1 MIMKRSWTKYIIGY
15 FFIIAFLFNGVV
27 PEVMILSGQLSHTLM
42 SETLAGQEDVNT
54 ERNTEE
60 TQGEQRTEYLP
71 VAHSSY
77 YIHPAPNF
85 FVSDKVIPRDI
96 AFISTVVIPVPT
108 PPPDVTII

>member
-15 FFIIAFLFNGVV
+15 FFIIAFLFNGIV
-27 PEVMILSGQLSHTLM
+27 PEVMILSGQLSHKIV
-42 SETLAGQEDVNT
+42 SEALAEQEDVNS

-71 VAHSSY
+71 VAHTSY

-108 PPPDVTII
+108 PPPDITII